1 MRINKY
7 IAGSG
12 VTSRRGADKLVEE
25 GRVKVNN
32 KTVTTLGFE
41 VNEDNDTVTVDGRKI
56 TLVNKYTYL
65 MLYKPKGCVCT
76 ASDEFNRKTVFDYV
90 NVDKRLFT
98 VGRLDY
104 DSEGL
109 LILTNDGVLAQYLT
123 HPSNEIPKSY
133 LVKVEG
139 DIPQADL
146 AKLRKGVT
154 LDDGQTTA
162 RAKVKLKG
170 IEGNIYS
177 YDVTIF
183 EGKNREIRRMFE
195 VMGYFVKEL
204 KRFQIGSFVLR
215 KIPEGACRVLS
226 GGDIEKILRNPAF

>member
-1 MRINKY
+1 
-7 IAGSG
+7 
-12 VTSRRGADKLVEE
+12 
-25 GRVKVNN
+25 
-32 KTVTTLGFE
+32 
-41 VNEDNDTVTVDGRKI
+41 
-56 TLVNKYTYL
+56 

-109 LILTNDGVLAQYLT
+109 LILTNDGALAQYLT

-154 LDDGQTTA
+154 LDDGQTT
-162 RAKVKLKG
+162 RAQ
-170 IEGNIYS
+170 
-177 YDVTIF
+177 
-183 EGKNREIRRMFE
+183 R
-195 VMGYFVKEL
+195 
-204 KRFQIGSFVLR
+204 
-215 KIPEGACRVLS
+215 
-226 GGDIEKILRNPAF
+226 

>member
-109 LILTNDGVLAQYLT
+109 LILTNDGSFANALT
-123 HPSNEIPKSY
+123 HPKHNY
-133 LVKVEG
+133 
-139 DIPQADL
+139 
-146 AKLRKGVT
+146 
-154 LDDGQTTA
+154 
-162 RAKVKLKG
+162 AKV
-170 IEGNIYS
+170 YR
-177 YDVTIF
+177 VTVRPAV
-183 EGKNREIRRMFE
+183 NDEILE
-195 VMGYFVKEL
+195 KTD
-204 KRFQIGSFVLR
+204 
-215 KIPEGACRVLS
+215 LS
-226 GGDIEKILRNPAF
+226 ILVNVFGL

>member
-109 LILTNDGVLAQYLT
+109 LILTNDGALAQYLT

-154 LDDGQTTA
+154 LDDGA
-162 RAKVKLKG
+162 RKG
-170 IEGNIYS
+170 ETQRNRGEYLFLRRHHFRGEKEGNPQNVRG
-177 YDVTIF
+177 D
-183 EGKNREIRRMFE
+183 R
-195 VMGYFVKEL
+195 
-204 KRFQIGSFVLR
+204 KRGHF
-215 KIPEGACRVLS
+215 P
-226 GGDIEKILRNPAF
+226 

>member
-109 LILTNDGVLAQYLT
+109 LILTNDGALAQYLT

-154 LDDGQTTA
+154 LDDCQTTA

-195 VMGYFVKEL
+195 SIGKEVIFL
-204 KRFQIGSFVLR
+204 KRVAIGDLR
-215 KIPEGACRVLS
+215 LGGLGRGASRYLT
-226 GGDIEKILRNPAF
+226 DKEINYLKNL

>member
-109 LILTNDGVLAQYLT
+109 LILTNDGALAQYLT

-133 LVKVEG
+133 IVKVEG

-154 LDDGQTTA
+154 LDDGQTT
-162 RAKVKLKG
+162 RAQ
-170 IEGNIYS
+170 
-177 YDVTIF
+177 
-183 EGKNREIRRMFE
+183 R
-195 VMGYFVKEL
+195 
-204 KRFQIGSFVLR
+204 
-215 KIPEGACRVLS
+215 
-226 GGDIEKILRNPAF
+226 